1 MTSSNKE
8 IKHTREA
15 ADIRTAAGIHDS
27 ETAPVVHMDYG
38 TAAEFGAIVERTID
52 ERGEHASAQMP
63 QWLED
68 KQPDRAL
75 STRRSGRNRLKT
87 FPGVAFISVLVI
99 LFLYL
104 PMLMVV
110 MFSFNGGRQ
119 ALLWKGFSFSWYGT
133 VFHDPAIIS
142 ATLTSLEVAVIAMV
156 LSTVIGVLFILA
168 ADQMSRAGSALAG
181 WLINASLIIPEVVL
195 GVATMGF
202 IRMIGLKPGLLPL
215 ILAHTTFCIPFVV
228 MPLRARLQTIDTS
241 CFEAAVDLGASPIIT
256 VRRVTLPLLA
266 PAIVSGALMAF
277 VISMDDFMIS
287 NFLTSAGTTTL
298 PIYIFSL
305 IRKGVNPSINV
316 VATLLL
322 LLAVIV
328 TVISSVLTNRKDD

>member
-1 MTSSNKE
+1 MRRIILRAAKPGVTSAIALCFIRLSGPTCSHVLLGGGRVPHVGNLIASQFSEARNWPFGAALSTVILLITLLCGVAASIGAAKRRVTPAWRYEQNEVSAMTSSNKE
-8 IKHTREA
+8 IKHTGSNGYPHS
-15 ADIRTAAGIHDS
+15 AGTHDG

-38 TAAEFGAIVERTID
+38 TAAEFGAIVERTIG

-119 ALLWKGFSFSWYGT
+119 ALLWKGSPSLVRHG
-133 VFHDPAIIS
+133 VPRPGIIS
-142 ATLTSLEVAVIAMV
+142 AALTSLEVAVIAMV

-168 ADQMSRAGSALAG
+168 ADQMSRA
-181 WLINASLIIPEVVL
+181 
-195 GVATMGF
+195 
-202 IRMIGLKPGLLPL
+202 
-215 ILAHTTFCIPFVV
+215 
-228 MPLRARLQTIDTS
+228 
-241 CFEAAVDLGASPIIT
+241 
-256 VRRVTLPLLA
+256 VRRS
-266 PAIVSGALMAF
+266 PAG
-277 VISMDDFMIS
+277 
-287 NFLTSAGTTTL
+287 
-298 PIYIFSL
+298 
-305 IRKGVNPSINV
+305 
-316 VATLLL
+316 
-322 LLAVIV
+322 
-328 TVISSVLTNRKDD
+328 

>member
-133 VFHDPAIIS
+133 VFH
-142 ATLTSLEVAVIAMV
+142 L
-156 LSTVIGVLFILA
+156 
-168 ADQMSRAGSALAG
+168 
-181 WLINASLIIPEVVL
+181 SLIHI
-195 GVATMGF
+195 
-202 IRMIGLKPGLLPL
+202 
-215 ILAHTTFCIPFVV
+215 
-228 MPLRARLQTIDTS
+228 
-241 CFEAAVDLGASPIIT
+241 
-256 VRRVTLPLLA
+256 
-266 PAIVSGALMAF
+266 
-277 VISMDDFMIS
+277 
-287 NFLTSAGTTTL
+287 
-298 PIYIFSL
+298 
-305 IRKGVNPSINV
+305 
-316 VATLLL
+316 
-322 LLAVIV
+322 
-328 TVISSVLTNRKDD
+328 